1 MENFYYP
8 YVNISSKYIIVEREI
23 IIVNINKPKSKQK
36 QNMNVIPEIGV
47 RDFVV
52 RTNVFKC
59 MHNKH
64 NINNIA
70 AMINIDND
78 NLKAFLYTSRG
89 RKLKEACEQL
99 KHVDDREEYNSLI
112 DEIYKSVS
120 LLDVAVFSEI
130 PDKR

>member
-1 MENFYYP
+1 
-8 YVNISSKYIIVEREI
+8 
-23 IIVNINKPKSKQK
+23 
-36 QNMNVIPEIGV
+36 
-47 RDFVV
+47 
-52 RTNVFKC
+52 
-59 MHNKH
+59 
-64 NINNIA
+64 
-70 AMINIDND
+70 MINIDND

>member
-1 MENFYYP
+1 
-8 YVNISSKYIIVEREI
+8 
-23 IIVNINKPKSKQK
+23 
-36 QNMNVIPEIGV
+36 MNVIPEIGV

-78 NLKAFLYTSRG
+78 GK
-89 RKLKEACEQL
+89 
-99 KHVDDREEYNSLI
+99 RELVKYQPIIAHNVKCI
-112 DEIYKSVS
+112 
-120 LLDVAVFSEI
+120 LLWILHIKV
-130 PDKR
+130 